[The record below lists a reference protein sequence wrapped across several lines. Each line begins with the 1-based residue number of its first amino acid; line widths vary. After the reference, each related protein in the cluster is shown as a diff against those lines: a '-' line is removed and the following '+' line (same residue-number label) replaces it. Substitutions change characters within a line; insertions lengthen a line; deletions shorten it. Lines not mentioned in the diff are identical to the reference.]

1 MGTNASKLLE
11 MVLVKGASDLHL
23 VVGSAPTI
31 RVNTVLKPVPNIAP
45 STIEDINYFLSQILS
60 KDHLDIFEINKEMDF
75 SVALENKARFRVNAF
90 YQKGYPSV
98 ALRYIPTTVP
108 TLEQLNL
115 PPVVTR
121 LCELRQGLVLVV
133 GPTGNGKS
141 TTIAAMLE
149 QINTSRP
156 EHIITIEDPI
166 EYVFTNKKSLIEQR
180 EMYLDTHS
188 WDVAL
193 KSALRQDPNV
203 VFLGEMRDFETM
215 MSAMQIAETGHL
227 VVTTLHTNSA
237 AQTIDRI
244 IASFPE
250 AKHEQVKHQFAQIFE
265 AVISQRLIPSV
276 EKGMVPAVELLLATD
291 AVRNLIR
298 EGKSHLIDNVISTGA
313 QFGMFTLEYSLA
325 ELIVKGWIEM
335 DDALKHSARPDEIR
349 RLVKEAKKG

>member
-11 MVLVKGASDLHL
+11 MVLAKGASDLHL
-23 VVGSAPTI
+23 VVGAAPTI
-31 RVNTVLKPVPNIAP
+31 RVNTVLKAIPNTAP
-45 STIEDINYFLSQILS
+45 STIEDVNYFLSQILT

-90 YQKGYPSV
+90 FQKGYPSV

-115 PPVVTR
+115 PSVITN

-203 VFLGEMRDFETM
+203 VFLGEMRDYETM

-335 DDALKHSARPDEIR
+335 DDALKHSAHPDEIR
-349 RLVKEAKKG
+349 RLVKEAKRS